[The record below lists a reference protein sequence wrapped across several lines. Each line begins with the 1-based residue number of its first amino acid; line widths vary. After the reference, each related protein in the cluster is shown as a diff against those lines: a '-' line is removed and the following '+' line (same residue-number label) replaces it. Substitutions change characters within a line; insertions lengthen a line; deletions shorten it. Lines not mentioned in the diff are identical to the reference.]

1 MTNKEGFTT
10 SIGIYWTSGEWPRPA
25 GTRSSDHAILVLLT
39 DHLPSGSRFRDATGR
54 AEGKTFE
61 GQMRDR
67 GRREMRRIDVR
78 RASPSPCRR
87 HFVRRGLTRGER
99 MDLVASRG
107 ISD

>member
-39 DHLPSGSRFRDATGR
+39 DHLPSGSRFRDAAGR
-54 AEGKTFE
+54 AKGKTFE
-61 GQMRDR
+61 GQMCDR
-67 GRREMRRIDVR
+67 SRREVSRIDVR

-87 HFVRRGLTRGER
+87 QSAGRGLERGGHV
-99 MDLVASRG
+99 DLVASRG